1 MTESQPKQDS
11 APNPGILAGNLA
23 APVKLSGLQLHGVS
37 ADAARGGDTVKVWTR
52 LSLTSDD
59 HFFHRVVE
67 GLSNHIEHMARQSGQ
82 TVNLKRADVALLVV
96 RPDDTGDLWVD
107 AAAVALQIMAKR
119 NMAAGTVVFENDI
132 GDVTGM
138 GFPLVA
144 IGKRDRVVCVFRE
157 GWRFALFFDFNP
169 GGDFSVSDM
178 QRDLGTLYR
187 RLKYRDLYDAIADQA
202 VFSHLIAAG
211 WFPFVEILGPEF
223 QGLANSSEAR
233 FDLDDA
239 EATILAKFDAEGI
252 ERMFTRW
259 MAKAHFA
266 GKERLLRSAL
276 KSFAEGDAI
285 PVLKIALTEIEGI
298 LGDAYR
304 KVYGKGAKIKKLL
317 EFAVASAE
325 AKAGQSDTLLFP
337 AAFAHYLKSHTFA
350 DFDPAARTG
359 NASSRHA
366 VGHGA
371 AAAETY
377 TLARALQALLT
388 LDQLAF
394 YT

>member
-202 VFSHLIAAG
+202 VFSQLIAAG

-239 EATILAKFDAEGI
+239 EATILAKFDAERI

-304 KVYGKGAKIKKLL
+304 KVM
-317 EFAVASAE
+317 
-325 AKAGQSDTLLFP
+325 
-337 AAFAHYLKSHTFA
+337 
-350 DFDPAARTG
+350 
-359 NASSRHA
+359 
-366 VGHGA
+366 
-371 AAAETY
+371 
-377 TLARALQALLT
+377 ARAQKSKSFWSLRLLPPRLRLGSQT
-388 LDQLAF
+388 RCCFPQPLPII
-394 YT
+394 